1 MLQHLPADIQGQILA
16 VYHAPDEA
24 EMLRHQVLAGVHDH
38 HTAGIELQAPLEV
51 LGVEIVRSLAG
62 DIQQS
67 LEGHLALGA
76 EMDHPQRLIV
86 VVELIP
92 VEGVILLLG
101 DILLVLL
108 PDGHHGVQCH
118 HFGIGFILGL
128 VLGGILLLPGLL
140 HLHADG
146 VADVVGIL
154 GDQIPD
160 LILLQILAVAILL
173 GVGLQDHDHVGA
185 GVLPLRFLDGIA
197 VGAVGHPFIGLVGTV
212 LLGDHGD
219 FAGHHKGGVEAYAEL
234 ADDVD
239 ILVLFLHGLLEA
251 QGAGLGDGAQ
261 VLLHLLLRHTDAV
274 IGDGQGPVLLVPGNG
289 DGELIPGQPHLVVRQ
304 GRIGQLVDGI
314 GGIGDDFP
322 QENLPVG
329 IDRIDH
335 QVQQPLGFRFKLFLF
350 HKSYLPFRNAY

>member
-1 MLQHLPADIQGQILA
+1 
-16 VYHAPDEA
+16 
-24 EMLRHQVLAGVHDH
+24 
-38 HTAGIELQAPLEV
+38 
-51 LGVEIVRSLAG
+51 
-62 DIQQS
+62 
-67 LEGHLALGA
+67 
-76 EMDHPQRLIV
+76 MDHPQRLIV

-128 VLGGILLLPGLL
+128 ILGGILLLPGLL

-173 GVGLQDHDHVGA
+173 GVGLQDHDYIGA
-185 GVLPLRFLDGIA
+185 GVLPLRFLDGVA
-197 VGAVGHPFIGLVGTV
+197 VGAVGHPLIGLVGTV
-212 LLGDHGD
+212 LSGDHGD
-219 FAGHHKGGVEAYAEL
+219 FAGHHKGGVEAHAEL

-251 QGAGLGDGAQ
+251 
-261 VLLHLLLRHTDAV
+261 
-274 IGDGQGPVLLVPGNG
+274 
-289 DGELIPGQPHLVVRQ
+289 
-304 GRIGQLVDGI
+304 
-314 GGIGDDFP
+314 
-322 QENLPVG
+322 
-329 IDRIDH
+329 
-335 QVQQPLGFRFKLFLF
+335 
-350 HKSYLPFRNAY
+350 